1 MKRKPSLFYIS
12 AYILHFIISASW
24 CMAHDIIFCGERKPV
39 DNNVVADKL
48 MNVIRRQIPYVNLP
62 QLRKRVELNFPVVE
76 YYLRETGL
84 PEDFKYLAIVESGFQ
99 NVTSTAG
106 ARGFWQLMP
115 ETAREL
121 GLAVTPSID
130 ERDNIHK
137 STYAACKVLAAYYLK
152 IRKQY
157 GVSSWVL
164 TAAAYNFGIG
174 NMNNVI
180 NRQGND
186 YFTMNLNPETAVYV
200 YKIIA
205 VKELFENPELYMKD
219 FGYNVFN
226 GKAIQHNRIDNANA
240 DTSMFKSMVIKV
252 SEKDGQHPDK
262 VIVKEQGQPQ
272 NMVMAEKSKTELDKS
287 KYKYLAA
294 SIKGRYKDFEDGNLV
309 TIELLENL
317 NVHGSFNRKGNQLKG
332 KGWFIGDR
340 IYIDLGY
347 GDHDVTLLDING
359 KKGVLLTALKNN
371 EPILLKIANS
381 SD

>member
-1 MKRKPSLFYIS
+1 MNSKLLSICTC
-12 AYILHFIISASW
+12 IICLLINASDSK
-24 CMAHDIIFCGERKPV
+24 AHDIIFCNERIPV
-39 DNNVVADKL
+39 HNNFVAGKL
-48 MNVIRRQIPYVNLP
+48 MNIIRRQIPNVNLP
-62 QLRKRVELNFPVVE
+62 QLRKRVEINFPVVE

-99 NVTSTAG
+99 NLTSTAG

-121 GLAVTPSID
+121 GLVVSSTID

-137 STYAACKVLAAYYLK
+137 STYAACKVLASYYLRLKK
-152 IRKQY
+152 IY

-174 NMNNVI
+174 NISSAI

-186 YFTMNLNPETAVYV
+186 YFSMNLNPETALYV

-205 VKELFENPELYMKD
+205 VKELFEYPELYMKD

-226 GKAIQHNRIDNANA
+226 VVQVNA
-240 DTSMFKSMVIKV
+240 DIKANTASTDSSAFHSMVVKV
-252 SEKDGQHPDK
+252 SQNDGKHPDNVMLK
-262 VIVKEQGQPQ
+262 EPVKPLVTEGNPE
-272 NMVMAEKSKTELDKS
+272 NKSDGNNF
-287 KYKYLAA
+287 KYLAA
-294 SIKGRYKDFEDGNLV
+294 SIIGRYKNFQDGNLIA
-309 TIELLENL
+309 IELLENL
-317 NVHGSFNRKGNQLKG
+317 EVKGSFNRKGNMLKG

-347 GDHDVTLLDING
+347 GTHDVTLLDING
-359 KKGVLLTALKNN
+359 KKGIYQKALKNN
-371 EPILLKIANS
+371 EPVLLKVKNNS
-381 SD
+381 D